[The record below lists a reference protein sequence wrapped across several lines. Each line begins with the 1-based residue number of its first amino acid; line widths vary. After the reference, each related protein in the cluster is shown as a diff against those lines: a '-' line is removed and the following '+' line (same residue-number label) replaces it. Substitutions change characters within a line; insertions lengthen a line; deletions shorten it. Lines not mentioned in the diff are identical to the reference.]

1 MYCPSCGTQV
11 AENLKFCNNCGKP
24 LFIES
29 NPSDAKLEEI
39 SPNDIINSETPS
51 KIAERHAGSKRPK
64 GIGMSVLLFG
74 IILYI
79 LYYLFLR
86 HDPTTD
92 GKKISIA
99 ACKCTT
105 EYTEN
110 RINIYLSFI
119 EKFDNHKFEK
129 RREAQSN
136 LDAQLNPHFE
146 LFQKCQSKAQS
157 DFIKL
162 KEIYVTNKDQV
173 EKFEYAAKA
182 QLGLCQNSKQEIL
195 EDLESQLQL
204 KLMGLADLEGDINT
218 ILAEKYGTKY
228 RVTTDNDR
236 KWEKYAFEN
245 FVTPERKKFEYYP
258 YIVKGDFNGDGNLD
272 LAAEVIN
279 TENNYGRLA
288 IIWGKS
294 NAIKFY
300 DGQLC
305 SAISFIPNNEWKSHW
320 ESGSV
325 QLQGDAILVTC
336 FEKSAWILYWDGNS
350 FQQYWMSD

>member
-1 MYCPSCGTQV
+1 MYCPSCGTLV
-11 AENLKFCNNCGKP
+11 AENLKFCTNCGKS

-29 NPSDAKLEEI
+29 NPSDETLEEI
-39 SPNDIINSETPS
+39 SPNDTMNSEIPS
-51 KIAERHAGSKRPK
+51 RIPEQHAESKRPK
-64 GIGMSVLLFG
+64 SIGMWVLIFG

-79 LYYLFLR
+79 LYYFLLR
-86 HDPTTD
+86 HDPATD

-105 EYTEN
+105 EHTEN

-119 EKFDNHKFEK
+119 EKFDSHKFER

-182 QLGLCQNSKQEIL
+182 QMGLCQNSKQVIL

-204 KLMGLADLEGDINT
+204 KLGGLADLEGDINT
-218 ILAEKYGTKY
+218 ILAVKYGTK
-228 RVTTDNDR
+228 
-236 KWEKYAFEN
+236 
-245 FVTPERKKFEYYP
+245 
-258 YIVKGDFNGDGNLD
+258 
-272 LAAEVIN
+272 
-279 TENNYGRLA
+279 
-288 IIWGKS
+288 
-294 NAIKFY
+294 
-300 DGQLC
+300 
-305 SAISFIPNNEWKSHW
+305 
-320 ESGSV
+320 
-325 QLQGDAILVTC
+325 
-336 FEKSAWILYWDGNS
+336 
-350 FQQYWMSD
+350 